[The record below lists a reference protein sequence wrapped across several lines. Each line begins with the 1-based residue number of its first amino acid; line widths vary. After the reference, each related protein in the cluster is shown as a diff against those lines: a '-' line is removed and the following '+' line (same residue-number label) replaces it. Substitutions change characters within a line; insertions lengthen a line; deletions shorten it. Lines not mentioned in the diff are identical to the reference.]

1 MKDKKKKKIGI
12 VLNLKKQTPHH
23 AQKSFSFCQHQGK
36 NICQNETA
44 DHYIKR
50 EEGGV
55 QAIRRRF

>member
-1 MKDKKKKKIGI
+1 MKDKKKDWYSSS
-12 VLNLKKQTPHH
+12 LKKQIPHH

-55 QAIRRRF
+55 QAI